1 MAWFL
6 FWSNRMCQHKHTV
19 IHDDLSSECLD
30 CGKMVPNPITEDI
43 QWFTVAVIAGVV
55 LAGLTILSLAM

>member
-1 MAWFL
+1 
-6 FWSNRMCQHKHTV
+6 MCQHERTV

-30 CGKMVPNPITEDI
+30 CGKMVPNPITEDLR
-43 QWFTVAVIAGVV
+43 WFTVAVIAGVV